1 MRGHSLVELTEH
13 DNSDV
18 DIIVLYLHIRTAAFI
33 VHNLYRYRMDAAA
46 ELGRNPVIKVRF
58 KRFKFPNFQQSQRC
72 VLPKKFQTFGIY
84 RGPNNLESLAS
95 KFWSPFQICVAPAH
109 KGDIRTS
116 YVVPLAALNSRASL
130 DIGWAMAGCRKRVAP
145 CGSAFGGCIALTN
158 TRSTN

>member
-18 DIIVLYLHIRTAAFI
+18 DIIVLYLHIRTAAFM

-46 ELGRNPVIKVRF
+46 ELGRNPVSKIRF
-58 KRFKFPNFQQSQRC
+58 KRLKFPNFQNR
-72 VLPKKFQTFGIY
+72 KG
-84 RGPNNLESLAS
+84 RPNNLESLAS

-116 YVVPLAALNSRASL
+116 YVVPLVALNSRGSL
-130 DIGWAMAGCRKRVAP
+130 DIGWAMAGSRKRVAP
-145 CGSAFGGCIALTN
+145 SGSAFGGCIACTN